1 MKKTIIA
8 LAATMAIAG
17 CTTAER
23 DTTTGAAIGA
33 AVGGIATGRVG
44 GAVAGAVVGGVAGN
58 LIGRHE
64 RRGYC
69 QYRNSRGRIY
79 TARCPRD
86 YRW

>member
-23 DTTTGAAIGA
+23 DTATGAAIGA

-44 GAVAGAVVGGVAGN
+44 GAVAGAVVGGAAGY

-69 QYRNSRGRIY
+69 EYRNSRGRLY
-79 TARCPRD
+79 TARCPRG